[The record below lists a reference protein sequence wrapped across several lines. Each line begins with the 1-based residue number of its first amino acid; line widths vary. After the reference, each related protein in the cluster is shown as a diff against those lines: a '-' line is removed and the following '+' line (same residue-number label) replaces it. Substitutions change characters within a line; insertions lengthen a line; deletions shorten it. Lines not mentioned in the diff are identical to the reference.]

1 VTRPIGLRCW
11 RAQKTRSRGKIFS
24 GRFVSPER
32 QKGGNAMPNPTNN
45 KLVDSKT
52 IAALFDMTPRRVQQ
66 LTKEGVITAVKE
78 GNANRYDLLPTIQRY
93 IRYLTAK
100 ANGREPSKKD
110 SEIEARRLEAEAD
123 LKRSK
128 ADMAALQLK
137 ELEGTMHRSEDVEAV
152 MTDLVYNIR
161 SMLIALPGRLA
172 VDVVA
177 AQTAAE
183 ASEIIRAEVY
193 KILEELAA
201 YKYDPEEYARRVR
214 DREGWSDLS
223 DDADD

>member
-1 VTRPIGLRCW
+1 
-11 RAQKTRSRGKIFS
+11 
-24 GRFVSPER
+24 
-32 QKGGNAMPNPTNN
+32 MPNPTNN

-52 IAALFDMTPRRVQQ
+52 IAAIFGVDPRRVQQ
-66 LTKEGVITAVKE
+66 LAKEGIITATKD
-78 GNANRYDLLPTIQRY
+78 GHANRYDLLPTIQRY

-110 SEIEARRLEAEAD
+110 SEIEGRRLEAEAD

-128 ADMAALQLK
+128 ADIAALQLS

-177 AQTAAE
+177 AQTVDVTGAATPAE
-183 ASEIIRAEVY
+183 ASEIIRTEVY
-193 KILEELAA
+193 KILTELAG
-201 YKYDPEEYARRVR
+201 YKYDPEVYARRVR
-214 DREGWSDLS
+214 DREGWSEQLA

>member
-1 VTRPIGLRCW
+1 
-11 RAQKTRSRGKIFS
+11 
-24 GRFVSPER
+24 
-32 QKGGNAMPNPTNN
+32 MPNPTNN

-66 LTKEGVITAVKE
+66 LTKDGVIAAVKE

-110 SEIEARRLEAEAD
+110 SEIEGRRLEAEAD

-128 ADMAALQLK
+128 ADIAALQLS

-161 SMLIALPGRLA
+161 SMLVALPGRLA
-172 VDVVA
+172 VDV
-177 AQTAAE
+177 TALFCHP
-183 ASEIIRAEVY
+183 RHTGLHLR
-193 KILEELAA
+193 K
-201 YKYDPEEYARRVR
+201 AR
-214 DREGWSDLS
+214 SLS
-223 DDADD
+223 FSPWHLLVIQALPLINYTSP

>member
-1 VTRPIGLRCW
+1 
-11 RAQKTRSRGKIFS
+11 
-24 GRFVSPER
+24 
-32 QKGGNAMPNPTNN
+32 MPNPTNN

-66 LTKEGVITAVKE
+66 LTKDGVIAAVKE

-110 SEIEARRLEAEAD
+110 SEIEGRRLEAEAD

-128 ADMAALQLK
+128 ADIAALQLS

-152 MTDLVYNIR
+152 MTDLVYSIR
-161 SMLIALPGRLA
+161 SMLAALPGRLA
-172 VDVVA
+172 VDVTSA
-177 AQTAAE
+177 ATAAGG
-183 ASEIIRAEVY
+183 ASFVRARPSQASGCQT
-193 KILEELAA
+193 LHAA
-201 YKYDPEEYARRVR
+201 FAISARQQASGKRPPGSPGALRICTGAAV
-214 DREGWSDLS
+214 LS
-223 DDADD
+223 SSVSGC